1 MRGNSHIST
10 KPSQKYERHSL
21 ARQEFVPLFFI
32 GPRKSSRINLGL
44 PRNGVFYAHIHY
56 TIFRAMVCLLLRNKG
71 GQVAGYIIVSISN
84 GNGEI
89 DSLAV
94 DTLEISKML
103 PAHTCLGCLTSF
115 KSLLAISANGMVF
128 CSPLLMSR
136 NITLR
141 LLISCSPR
149 IRA

>member
-94 DTLEISKML
+94 DPNFRRLGVAKKLVLSALENFREKGISM
-103 PAHTCLGCLTSF
+103 AIAQVRTTSEA
-115 KSLLAISANGMVF
+115 AILF
-128 CSPLLMSR
+128 Y
-136 NITLR
+136 
-141 LLISCSPR
+141 
-149 IRA
+149 

>member
-1 MRGNSHIST
+1 MIARKFTHFYQT
-10 KPSQKYERHSL
+10 KSKVRASFVAPSRIRF
-21 ARQEFVPLFFI
+21 AVFI

-94 DTLEISKML
+94 DTNFRRLGVAKKLGLSALENFREKGIS
-103 PAHTCLGCLTSF
+103 T
-115 KSLLAISANGMVF
+115 AIAQVRTTNEAAILF
-128 CSPLLMSR
+128 Y
-136 NITLR
+136 
-141 LLISCSPR
+141 
-149 IRA
+149 